1 MSVALSSA
9 ECVASVPSVPADTMR
24 ALLSVGM
31 GVAAPAPITAAATPS
46 TSPPP
51 SSLLPTKM
59 KQSSKL
65 SFSVD
70 SLLSSTPTSRPAG
83 RPVSEH
89 HRARAPA
96 DSPAAPRSDAAVV
109 FHNES
114 ALNLRLQSSP
124 MQLTVRTPAMV
135 NGHLRSPAGSGRG
148 SPPYAMHTPPHSPT
162 SLCAT
167 PYRLKLK
174 QDSEDSDR
182 DYQSSHEDGR
192 RHEDMDSD
200 LEEDADIDVG
210 GQDEAAQRRLS
221 GDGGE
226 ALDAADKLRRRRDAE
241 RSGDQHSE
249 NSMDSGS
256 EAGAEAEAEGSE
268 VGTPPPSGAV
278 QPLFPQPLHPSAV
291 SMMMAR
297 RGAPGWSGLPNSLAA
312 HFAWMP
318 NYPPNS
324 QGVDGARL
332 AGHPGGPHGGPPGS
346 PHGPPHP
353 LPLRCNLRKHKP
365 NRKPR
370 TPFTT
375 QQLLSLEK
383 KFREKQYLSI
393 AERAEFSSSLQLTET
408 QVKIWFQNRRAKSK
422 RLQEAE
428 LEKFR
433 FSGRPFPLFPPG
445 AGLWHPNPPP
455 FLAAMGLPPGAAPG
469 AAPSGAPPPHMPGG
483 QQQPSHLLSGLQP
496 GLQPGLQRH

>member
-1 MSVALSSA
+1 MSVAISSA
-9 ECVASVPSVPADTMR
+9 ECVSSVPSAADTMR
-24 ALLSVGM
+24 ALLSVGV

-46 TSPPP
+46 SPP
-51 SSLLPTKM
+51 PTKM

-70 SLLSSTPTSRPAG
+70 SLLSSTPTSRP
-83 RPVSEH
+83 RSRTPV
-89 HRARAPA
+89 
-96 DSPAAPRSDAAVV
+96 DSPATPRCDAVV

-135 NGHLRSPAGSGRG
+135 NGHLRASPAAS
-148 SPPYAMHTPPHSPT
+148 SPPYPGHPHTPPQSPT

-167 PYRLKLK
+167 RGHPGEPLHYRLKLK

-182 DYQSSHEDGR
+182 DYQSSHEDSR

-200 LEEDADIDVG
+200 LEEDVDIDVG
-210 GQDEAAQRRLS
+210 GGDLGGDRDDAAHRRLS
-221 GDGGE
+221 EAGD
-226 ALDAADKLRRRRDAE
+226 ALDAADKLRRRRGRED
-241 RSGDQHSE
+241 RDHHSD
-249 NSMDSGS
+249 NSMDSS
-256 EAGAEAEAEGSE
+256 SDAGAEAEADGSE

-278 QPLFPQPLHPSAV
+278 PPLFPQPLHPNTV

-297 RGAPGWSGLPNSLAA
+297 RGAPGWSGLPNSLAT

-324 QGVDGARL
+324 APGVDGARL
-332 AGHPGGPHGGPPGS
+332 AGHPAGPHGGS

-445 AGLWHPNPPP
+445 AALWHPNPPP
-455 FLAAMGLPPGAAPG
+455 FLAAMGLPGAPG
-469 AAPSGAPPPHMPGG
+469 AHPPSGQPPAGHPGAHPHPSMLPVSSAGG
-483 QQQPSHLLSGLQP
+483 QQPAHIM
-496 GLQPGLQRH
+496 GLQRH

>member
-1 MSVALSSA
+1 MSVAVSSA
-9 ECVASVPSVPADTMR
+9 ECVSSVVPSADTMR
-24 ALLSVGM
+24 ALVSVGV

-46 TSPPP
+46 ASPPP
-51 SSLLPTKM
+51 SLPTKM

-70 SLLSSTPTSRPAG
+70 SLLSSTPTSRS
-83 RPVSEH
+83 RIS
-89 HRARAPA
+89 RT
-96 DSPAAPRSDAAVV
+96 SPRSDAAVV

-114 ALNLRLQSSP
+114 ALNLRQQSSP

-135 NGHLRSPAGSGRG
+135 NGHLRSSPHGHRDGHST
-148 SPPYAMHTPPHSPT
+148 SPPYPAHLHTPPQSPT
-162 SLCAT
+162 LLSTSTDPL
-167 PYRLKLK
+167 YRLKLK
-174 QDSEDSDR
+174 HDSEDSDR
-182 DYQSSHEDGR
+182 DYQSSHEDSR

-200 LEEDADIDVG
+200 MEEDADIDVG
-210 GQDEAAQRRLS
+210 GSGQDDAAQRRLS
-221 GDGGE
+221 EDGDSE
-226 ALDAADKLRRRRDAE
+226 MDAADKLRRRR
-241 RSGDQHSE
+241 GDRPGDHHSE

-256 EAGAEAEAEGSE
+256 EAGADAEADGSE

-278 QPLFPQPLHPSAV
+278 PPLFPQPLHPAAL
-291 SMMMAR
+291 MMAR
-297 RGAPGWSGLPNSLAA
+297 RGAPGWSGLPSSLAA
-312 HFAWMP
+312 HFAWVP

-324 QGVDGARL
+324 TGTVDGARM

-408 QVKIWFQNRRAKSK
+408 QVKIWFQNRRAKAK
-422 RLQEAE
+422 RLTEAE
-428 LEKFR
+428 LEKYR
-433 FSGRPFPLFPPG
+433 FAGPARAFALFPP
-445 AGLWHPNPPP
+445 WHPNPPP
-455 FLAAMGLPPGAAPG
+455 FLTAMGMP
-469 AAPSGAPPPHMPGG
+469 GAPPAGGPPQGQPPHSAHAAHPHPILPVSPSRPRGVPG
-483 QQQPSHLLSGLQP
+483 SS
-496 GLQPGLQRH
+496 

>member
-9 ECVASVPSVPADTMR
+9 ECVSSVPSVPNGVPADTMR
-24 ALLSVGM
+24 ALLSVGV

-46 TSPPP
+46 SSPP
-51 SSLLPTKM
+51 LPTKM

-70 SLLSSTPTSRPAG
+70 SLLSSTPTSRPA
-83 RPVSEH
+83 RNAPH
-89 HRARAPA
+89 LDRARTPG
-96 DSPAAPRSDAAVV
+96 DSPATPRSDAAVV

-135 NGHLRSPAGSGRG
+135 NGHLRSPRT
-148 SPPYAMHTPPHSPT
+148 SPPYPMHTPPQSPT

-182 DYQSSHEDGR
+182 DYQSSHEDSR

-200 LEEDADIDVG
+200 LEEDVDIDVG

-221 GDGGE
+221 EDGGE
-226 ALDAADKLRRRRDAE
+226 VLDAADKLRRRRDAE
-241 RSGDQHSE
+241 RGDQHSE

-256 EAGAEAEAEGSE
+256 EAGAEADGSE

-297 RGAPGWSGLPNSLAA
+297 RNAPGWSGLPNSLAA

-346 PHGPPHP
+346 PIGPPHP

-455 FLAAMGLPPGAAPG
+455 FLAAMGLPPGAAP
-469 AAPSGAPPPHMPGG
+469 SGAPNGPPPPHMAGG
-483 QQQPSHLLSGLQP
+483 QQQPQHLLSGLQP
-496 GLQPGLQRH
+496 GLQRH